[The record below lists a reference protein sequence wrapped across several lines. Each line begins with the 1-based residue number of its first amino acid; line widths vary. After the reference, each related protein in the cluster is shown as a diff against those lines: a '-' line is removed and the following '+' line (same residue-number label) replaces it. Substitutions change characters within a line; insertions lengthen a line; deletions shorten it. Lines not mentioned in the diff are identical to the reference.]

1 MRSSPIRPLIR
12 SAGAAAFVAAAAA
25 CSPAEDAPSEAYNG
39 AMTVEAL
46 TEADLSGQTLDG
58 ELGCSFTVDEV
69 GAVFIAMGYVADD
82 GPAMGLV
89 RAGGTV
95 HRVSTRSGGYDD
107 MIDGAEFEG
116 PDSGSD
122 VGVEIDRTSDEPL
135 FGGESP
141 AYPGRIILEW
151 RDEEV
156 TAAGRWTCGP

>member
-1 MRSSPIRPLIR
+1 MHSSLIR
-12 SAGAAAFVAAAAA
+12 SAGAAAIVAAAAA
-25 CSPAEDAPSEAYNG
+25 CSPDNGAPAEAYNG
-39 AMTVEAL
+39 DASVTAL
-46 TEADLSGQTLDG
+46 TETDLSGQTLEG
-58 ELGCSFTVDEV
+58 ELGCRFTVDDV
-69 GAVFIAMGYVADD
+69 GAVFVAMGYVADD

-122 VGVEIDRTSDEPL
+122 VEVDIDRISDNPL
-135 FGGESP
+135 SGGESP
-141 AYPGRIILEW
+141 AYPGRITIEW

-156 TAAGRWTCGP
+156 SAEGRWTCGP

>member
-1 MRSSPIRPLIR
+1 MNPSQIRPLIH
-12 SAGAAAFVAAAAA
+12 SAGAAAFVAAVSA
-25 CSPAEDAPSEAYNG
+25 CSPVEDAPSEAYNG

-46 TEADLSGQTLDG
+46 TEADLTGQTLDG
-58 ELGCSFTVDEV
+58 ELGCSFTVDDV
-69 GAVFIAMGYVADD
+69 GAVFLAMGYVADD

-122 VGVEIDRTSDEPL
+122 VEVDIDRTSDEPL
-135 FGGESP
+135 SGGESP
-141 AYPGRIILEW
+141 AYPGRITIGW